1 MHNIIRGPRRGTLMR
16 HVLLLGAPATG
27 PLRMGQ
33 ATAAARLVA
42 PAGGALG
49 VMSGLLPTAAGAVN
63 LAAVAAA
70 ADEHLGPAADAH
82 EQPGRRFHRLAP
94 GRAWTMSAM
103 GGILPRH
110 ACSARCGARR
120 RSGLRGL
127 GRRRAC
133 PADPAG
139 RHCAIVRSTQ
149 AATPRSCVR
158 RAPACGYVDN
168 ARALPTFP
176 QAQQAAVSVT
186 LIALER
192 QGRPCPSHPGSSQSE
207 RPRHI
212 TIWLRHLRADPSRH
226 SHA

>member
-1 MHNIIRGPRRGTLMR
+1 MR

-42 PAGGALG
+42 PGGGALG
-49 VMSGLLPTAAGAVN
+49 VMSGLLRTAAGTVN

-70 ADEHLGPAADAH
+70 ADEHLSLAADTH
-82 EQPGRRFHRLAP
+82 KQPGRRFHRLAAA
-94 GRAWTMSAM
+94 RAWTTSTMS
-103 GGILPRH
+103 GILPRH

-120 RSGLRGL
+120 RFGLGGL
-127 GRRRAC
+127 GRRRAW

-139 RHCAIVRSTQ
+139 RHRAIVRSTH
-149 AATPRSCVR
+149 AATLRSCVR

-168 ARALPTFP
+168 ARALPTCP

-212 TIWLRHLRADPSRH
+212 TIWQRHLRADPSRH
-226 SHA
+226 SQPPRRSG